1 MSKTAIFAT
10 KKSLFVDNLV
20 GMILGQYPFLGT
32 ITLNDKKEYEIN
44 KREFYSSI
52 GLLSKDQPMPD
63 ITIREY
69 FEMGVG
75 PKDNIN
81 EETIQEALKAS
92 NSQ

>member
-1 MSKTAIFAT
+1 MTIDNIHQAISLKFEKMSKTAIFAT

-52 GLLSKDQPMPD
+52 GLLSKD
-63 ITIREY
+63 
-69 FEMGVG
+69 
-75 PKDNIN
+75 
-81 EETIQEALKAS
+81 
-92 NSQ
+92 

>member
-1 MSKTAIFAT
+1 MTIDNIHQAVSFKFEKMSKTAIFAT

-52 GLLSKDQPMPD
+52 GLLSKD
-63 ITIREY
+63 
-69 FEMGVG
+69 
-75 PKDNIN
+75 
-81 EETIQEALKAS
+81 
-92 NSQ
+92 